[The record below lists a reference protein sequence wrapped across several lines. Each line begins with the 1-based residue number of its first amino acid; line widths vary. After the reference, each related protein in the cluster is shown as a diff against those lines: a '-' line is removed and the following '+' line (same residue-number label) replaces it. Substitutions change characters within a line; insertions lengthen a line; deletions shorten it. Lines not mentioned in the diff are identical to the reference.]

1 MLKLKLVD
9 VGREGM
15 DHITNDEVEKYLY
28 DLLPA
33 SPVVLRELETLA
45 ESKHIP
51 IVGPMVGRLLH
62 ILASAS
68 RAKRVLEIGTAIGYS
83 AIWFGLAVKKNK
95 GKVIT
100 IEIDKDIA
108 NEARKNIKRAG
119 LAKTVEVINGDG
131 LKVVPKIKGK
141 FDIIFIDDSKKNY
154 PKYLDLCIKRLN
166 KNGLLIADNALWRGE
181 VTRENKSEDAKAI
194 ARFNE
199 LLMKRMRSVII
210 PARDGVAIG
219 VK

>member
-1 MLKLKLVD
+1 
-9 VGREGM
+9 M
-15 DHITNDEVEKYLY
+15 DRITNDEVEKYLY

-33 SPVVLRELETLA
+33 SPAVLRDLEVIA

-62 ILASAS
+62 ILASVS
-68 RAKRVLEIGTAIGYS
+68 KAKRVLEIGTAIGYS
-83 AIWFGLAVKKNK
+83 AIWFGLAVKQNK
-95 GKVIT
+95 GKVVT
-100 IEIDKDIA
+100 IEINKDIA
-108 NEARKNIKRAG
+108 NEAMKNIRRAG
-119 LAKTVEVINGDG
+119 LAKTVKVINGDG
-131 LKVVPKIKGK
+131 LKVVSKIKGK
-141 FDIIFIDDSKKNY
+141 FDIIFIDDSKENY
-154 PKYLDLCIKRLN
+154 PKYLDLCIKLLN

>member
-1 MLKLKLVD
+1 
-9 VGREGM
+9 M

-28 DLLPA
+28 GLLPA
-33 SPVVLRELETLA
+33 SPAVLRELEA
-45 ESKHIP
+45 IAGSKHIP

-83 AIWFGLAVKKNK
+83 AIWFGLAVKQNK
-95 GKVIT
+95 GKVVT
-100 IEIDKDIA
+100 IEINKEIA
-108 NEARKNIKRAG
+108 NEAVKNIRRAG
-119 LAKTVEVINGDG
+119 LAKTVKVINGDG
-131 LKVVPKIKGK
+131 LKVVSKIKGK
-141 FDIIFIDDSKKNY
+141 FDIIFIDDSKENY

-181 VTRENKSEDAKAI
+181 VARENKSEDAKAI